1 MLVVKCVVQDEVFI
15 YSLLL
20 LRVSLQLKF
29 RHQLGKP
36 CQLCTLLVYL
46 GSQLFDIMIEQLG
59 LVLHDLL
66 INESLSDLKLLVL
79 TDVKV
84 WADE

>member
-1 MLVVKCVVQDEVFI
+1 MQ
-15 YSLLL
+15 
-20 LRVSLQLKF
+20 F

-84 WADE
+84 CADERLDLDHHLIPLCLLLLGKLLS